1 MFRVLGFFLPFFFFL
16 KRAETAGFSAML
28 VCCTAAGALSLA
40 IDRLKYTSRSEK
52 RWRGRTE
59 GELVPRS
66 CFRVDVRRRAEK
78 KEKKWKSFFP
88 QTNSQFLRDAYV

>member
-59 GELVPRS
+59 GEIFLMRLMGEEE
-66 CFRVDVRRRAEK
+66 AEK
-78 KEKKWKSFFP
+78 KERMEIFFP

>member
-40 IDRLKYTSRSEK
+40 IDRLKYTSDRKSDGEGGRKESLELLLLMGEK
-52 RWRGRTE
+52 T
-59 GELVPRS
+59 S
-66 CFRVDVRRRAEK
+66 
-78 KEKKWKSFFP
+78 
-88 QTNSQFLRDAYV
+88 

>member
-59 GELVPRS
+59 GE
-66 CFRVDVRRRAEK
+66 FREVV
-78 KEKKWKSFFP
+78 
-88 QTNSQFLRDAYV
+88 